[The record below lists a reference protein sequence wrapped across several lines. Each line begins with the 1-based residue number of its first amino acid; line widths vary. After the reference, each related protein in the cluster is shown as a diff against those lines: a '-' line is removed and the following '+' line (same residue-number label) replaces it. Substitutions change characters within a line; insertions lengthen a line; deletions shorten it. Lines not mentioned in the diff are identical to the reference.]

1 MVKIN
6 IRKRKWNNMEF
17 IKFTDVEKVYKTGV
31 TAIYG
36 LNIEIKKGDYAF
48 VIGA

>member
-1 MVKIN
+1 
-6 IRKRKWNNMEF
+6 MEF

-36 LNIEIKKGDYAF
+36 LNLRIKKVFISSNDNNKAN
-48 VIGA
+48 